1 MDDIIARRQ
10 FDPLYI
16 WLDIAFLLV
25 FAALLI
31 IKKKYATL
39 IVGIVFGFV
48 YFAVDYGIFHL
59 VFHARTISEGYS
71 LFWVLLWMSMSY
83 GFTNFVWIWLWI
95 SRDKRLLEWSALI
108 LFWWLCAPM
117 IAATFGQSE
126 TPVVIQ
132 RTTGAYHGYM
142 AIILFVGYL
151 ALIAWNLL
159 QRDKAL
165 RVNILWLLAIGIL
178 VQFGWEAGLL
188 LGGIRSAGFE
198 NFSDKILTP
207 VTNSL
212 LETNLGMPYIYAI
225 FLAWS
230 AKFTERLRRRR
241 TPLPFLKRLEENN
254 AERVRGELLSE
265 YLGGEP
271 AQNISAE

>member
-10 FDPLYI
+10 FDPLYM
-16 WLDIAFLLV
+16 WLDIAFLAV

-31 IKKKYATL
+31 WKKKYTTL

-95 SRDKRLLEWSALI
+95 SKDKRLLEWSALI

-117 IAATFGQSE
+117 LAATFGNSE
-126 TPVVIQ
+126 NPIVIQ

-142 AIILFVGYL
+142 ALILFVGYL
-151 ALIAWNLL
+151 ALIVWNLA
-159 QRDKAL
+159 QKDKTL
-165 RVNILWLLAIGIL
+165 RVNILWLLAIGVL

-198 NFSDKILTP
+198 NFADKLLTL

-225 FLAWS
+225 FLAYS
-230 AKFTERLRRRR
+230 KFFTERLQKRK
-241 TPLPFLKRLEENN
+241 TPLTFLGRLAENN
-254 AERVRGELLSE
+254 AERVRGEELSQ
-265 YLGGEP
+265 YLGGEDTREK
-271 AQNISAE
+271 I

>member
-10 FDPLYI
+10 FDPLYM
-16 WLDIAFLLV
+16 WLDIAFLAV

-31 IKKKYATL
+31 WKKKYTTL

-95 SRDKRLLEWSALI
+95 SKDKRLLEWSALI

-117 IAATFGQSE
+117 LAATFGNSE
-126 TPVVIQ
+126 NSIVIQ

-142 AIILFVGYL
+142 ALILFVGYL
-151 ALIAWNLL
+151 ALIVWNLA
-159 QRDKAL
+159 QKDKTL
-165 RVNILWLLAIGIL
+165 RVNILWLLAIGVL

-198 NFSDKILTP
+198 NFADKLLTL

-225 FLAWS
+225 FLAYS
-230 AKFTERLRRRR
+230 KFFTERLQKRK
-241 TPLPFLKRLEENN
+241 TPLTFLERLAENN
-254 AERVRGELLSE
+254 AERVRGEELSQ
-265 YLGGEP
+265 YLGGEDTREK
-271 AQNISAE
+271 I